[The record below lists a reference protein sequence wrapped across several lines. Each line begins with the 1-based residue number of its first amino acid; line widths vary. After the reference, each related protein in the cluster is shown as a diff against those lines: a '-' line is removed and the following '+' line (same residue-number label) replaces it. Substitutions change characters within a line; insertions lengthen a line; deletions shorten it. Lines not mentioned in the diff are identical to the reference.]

1 MAKLVQT
8 LLGALCGFFR
18 WIWESPPVRA
28 FLNFLGH
35 CIEAIAEYL
44 FWATD
49 HPYKFVLAV
58 AVGVTVGK
66 WI

>member
-8 LLGALCGFFR
+8 LLSAFFGFFR
-18 WIWESPPVRA
+18 WIWESPPVRT

-35 CIEAIAEYL
+35 CIEEIAEYL

-49 HPYKFVLAV
+49 HPYKFVISV
-58 AVGVTVGK
+58 AAGVTIGK
-66 WI
+66 LI